1 MWDANLTYSQPS
13 GVVHNVDYPG
23 WTTITHPTVLTIAPV
38 NATPTSAIAL
48 YFVHFNVGNPVNGS
62 CPAVFM
68 QVRDGGA
75 SSRVLAH
82 VCGDIDPAPV
92 FSTGNQL
99 SVVVKNTAT
108 SHAMGG
114 WAIRFFM
121 VYYVSPADAPA
132 GCGGNVTTSEGAMSS
147 PGYPTTFAQT
157 RSCTWFVTGRARAT
171 LQLSFVAFA
180 FNSTAANCE
189 SNYLEVYNGH
199 RDTPD
204 AKITRLCGQDMPATL
219 QSSGSQLLVKMATNE
234 KNTGVGFYA
243 RFKVQHDGC
252 QTGYSRVKN
261 QPKLSLFGVPQDEER
276 RRLWDQNLN
285 RADRPLQVT
294 DAICELHFEQ
304 KYILRQYVHIIEGRE
319 VYIERGKPELRSDA
333 VPIIIPHLLKC
344 PDEQPTPEQSTKKRA
359 ASPPT
364 CEDQP
369 SKRTALQSVEPQLR
383 FEDCESARQSDNAF
397 ELEDVVRPN
406 DHWAMHKFRHYDGIA
421 YVSASLS
428 RELVSIEKT
437 VLMNYGTDRSEV
449 ICRTYVRKTLIS
461 EKVAYNLE
469 DAKQV
474 LDCAE
479 SLHPCRGAGRAKDF
493 TYDVLTKKLEQQISH
508 SDGLVFSVTCKG
520 AVKQQGSSCIS
531 CKYVRKVILTRKS
544 YLKRKERRNSV
555 STKLRVLSQR
565 NKRMATRLLDIAGR
579 LEEMRANNANV
590 ADKILEDKIS
600 SLPRKQ
606 QASVRACFQ
615 AAKQTSKQGM
625 RYNQEWILECLLM
638 KLKSPRLYQHIR
650 KNEILM
656 MPSNTTLKRYLRSYE
671 SAFGFNQAV
680 MNTLKKKTAS
690 MSDLERHGGLLV
702 DEMKL
707 SEHFNV
713 TASGQ
718 IQGFVDLG
726 EFTKPEDKYQ
736 QCDHGMVIMFVPF
749 AGKWSQIVGVFAT
762 KGNVRGDILLKI
774 LMEATILVEQAGLF
788 VDHITCDGAPWNRKM
803 WKLAGVSAS
812 SKKINGAIQ
821 HPVDEMRKLHFIS
834 DFPHLLKCLRNG
846 LLQKGFATPDG
857 LVRIDS
863 WLTFYKDYRSVR
875 TLKVM
880 PNLTETHLEPN
891 SFEKMRT
898 PFAFQLF
905 GPYVLRGLAFYK
917 EDIERRC
924 GSIEATQLFFS
935 KIQRLITVMTSRFR
949 AEALRP
955 ASTDVAFLSNFL
967 DFLNDWESF
976 SDNKRHFL
984 SESTA
989 IGFRVTIANTLS
1001 LLKYLTE
1008 SVGFKYLM
1016 TSRLSTDPVEH
1027 FFGIVRQSSGC
1038 NAHPSPDEFLITVNC
1053 LSFYN
1058 LAHSVDSANAN
1069 PDMIN
1074 ALVTVHDRQG
1084 LKVTHK
1090 KIDDLISQG
1099 KLGEVE
1105 STIAT
1110 MPEKFADHI
1119 DVTLEK
1125 SDSRLI
1131 YYTAGRLRLS
1141 TLVFACIT
1149 WYLPELAQQIRKGA
1163 ADRTWV
1169 VASSSKIRVV
1179 QVVGKDTVG
1188 AGAQLH
1194 HSGIRVDVNQAHA
1207 RRLISARSGEAR
1219 CNMAPL
1225 GPSAAWLRPRW
1236 DAELQ
1241 V

>member
-1 MWDANLTYSQPS
+1 MSTSRRRNYCC
-13 GVVHNVDYPG
+13 VV
-23 WTTITHPTVLTIAPV
+23 
-38 NATPTSAIAL
+38 
-48 YFVHFNVGNPVNGS
+48 
-62 CPAVFM
+62 
-68 QVRDGGA
+68 
-75 SSRVLAH
+75 
-82 VCGDIDPAPV
+82 
-92 FSTGNQL
+92 
-99 SVVVKNTAT
+99 
-108 SHAMGG
+108 
-114 WAIRFFM
+114 
-121 VYYVSPADAPA
+121 
-132 GCGGNVTTSEGAMSS
+132 
-147 PGYPTTFAQT
+147 
-157 RSCTWFVTGRARAT
+157 
-171 LQLSFVAFA
+171 
-180 FNSTAANCE
+180 
-189 SNYLEVYNGH
+189 
-199 RDTPD
+199 
-204 AKITRLCGQDMPATL
+204 
-219 QSSGSQLLVKMATNE
+219 
-234 KNTGVGFYA
+234 
-243 RFKVQHDGC
+243 GC

-857 LVRIDS
+857 LVSVHPVREAYLLD
-863 WLTFYKDYRSVR
+863 RSVR

-1131 YYTAGRLRLS
+1131 YYTAGMN
-1141 TLVFACIT
+1141 T
-1149 WYLPELAQQIRKGA
+1149 PEEKA
-1163 ADRTWV
+1163 AVRRARNAAAV
-1169 VASSSKIRVV
+1169 R
-1179 QVVGKDTVG
+1179 
-1188 AGAQLH
+1188 
-1194 HSGIRVDVNQAHA
+1194 A
-1207 RRLISARSGEAR
+1207 RRPNPA
-1219 CNMAPL
+1219 
-1225 GPSAAWLRPRW
+1225 
-1236 DAELQ
+1236 